1 MYVQNTYII
10 PLLHSPQLCGMSMKY
25 AEQGIFSG
33 LCEQF
38 TIAWSVTVIH
48 IVQSKLYLCLGQIH

>member
-1 MYVQNTYII
+1 MNFAYLSGDI
-10 PLLHSPQLCGMSMKY
+10 PFPVYSPQLCGMSMKY
-25 AEQGIFSG
+25 VEQGIFSG

-48 IVQSKLYLCLGQIH
+48 IVQSKL